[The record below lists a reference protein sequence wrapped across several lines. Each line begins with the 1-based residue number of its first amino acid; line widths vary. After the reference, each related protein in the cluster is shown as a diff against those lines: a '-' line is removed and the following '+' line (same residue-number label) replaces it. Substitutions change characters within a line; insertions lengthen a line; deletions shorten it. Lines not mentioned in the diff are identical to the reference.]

1 MNNERNSGE
10 NRKPMSEKRR
20 VKKQINHVMRGI
32 FLYNV
37 IILFVVVA
45 DMIIKTVGV
54 ILEYPG
60 GPGQDAAIDA
70 LLAKLLN
77 SGSSS
82 IVAVLI
88 GTAFLLLYF
97 RKDRLLEPM
106 LAPGKRPSAGRFMQ
120 FVCPFGNTGKYPF
133 SDTAHST
140 SSSVIAE
147 AIINS
152 RRACGTRSSGST

>member
-106 LAPGKRPSAGRFMQ
+106 LAPAVGGAVYAVCLSFDAGADCIFR
-120 FVCPFGNTGKYPF
+120 GG
-133 SDTAHST
+133 
-140 SSSVIAE
+140 
-147 AIINS
+147 
-152 RRACGTRSSGST
+152 SGSRGGCQSVWLQLYEFH